1 MGLASIRNTFAAGAV
16 AVVGI
21 GAVAPEAEAGIVTSN
36 FSGTIVADATGLNL
50 NGLSVFGDGGWD
62 NAFPD
67 SFGSPTVG
75 GYLGSA
81 QYLNLQFSN
90 SEETF
95 FVTGLNGN
103 SIFVDSLA
111 LPAQDSI
118 TFNNFVIDATSPSLN
133 VTGISFLLGNN
144 GINVLTSDDFVFDQ
158 ATADAFAP
166 GLRRINLQTDLGQIT
181 IQIESMTVVPTP
193 GTAGLALVGLGAMA
207 LGGRRRNDNENAAA
221 APQAP
226 EPRDLG
232 L

>member
-16 AVVGI
+16 AVA
-21 GAVAPEAEAGIVTSN
+21 AVAPQAEAGIVTSY
-36 FSGTIVADATGLNL
+36 FQGTIVADATGLNL

-81 QYLNLQFSN
+81 QYLNIEFSN

-95 FVTGLNGN
+95 FVTGVNGN
-103 SIFVDSLA
+103 SVFVDSLA

-118 TFNNFVIDATSPSLN
+118 TFNNYVIDATSPSLN
-133 VTGISFLLGNN
+133 VTGINFLLGNS
-144 GINVLTSDDFVFDQ
+144 GINALTSDAFVFDQ
-158 ATADAFAP
+158 TTVDSFAS
-166 GLRRINLQTDLGQIT
+166 GLRRINLETDLGQIT

-207 LGGRRRNDNENAAA
+207 LGGRRRNDNDNNTAA
-221 APQAP
+221 APEAFAP
-226 EPRDLG
+226 QGPA
-232 L
+232 